1 MSKSTYS
8 GAVKARHSGKK
19 EADNPERPDR
29 SFRPGQ
35 IVRFLPP
42 EGAYHPATAQAAV
55 VAQPGQVTHVWNDGY
70 CNIDFFERP
79 QKPLLVNANYLV
91 LESSL

>member
-1 MSKSTYS
+1 MSQCTYS
-8 GAVKARHSGKK
+8 GAVKSPHRLKK
-19 EADNPERPDR
+19 EADNPDRTDR

-42 EGAYHPATAQAAV
+42 EGAYHPTTAQAAV
-55 VAQPGQVTHVWNDGY
+55 AAQPGQVTHVWSDGY
-70 CNIDFFERP
+70 CNIYFFNRS
-79 QKPLLVNANYLV
+79 QKPLLVNSSYLA